1 VGRDESGALV
11 MRINTTNNSAFFK
24 RAISGLVALI
34 MALALSGCSND
45 SNMGMDHEGHS
56 SMATGDLTG
65 ADIMFLQMMIPHH
78 QQAIDISDLALTISA
93 DSELLALAKD
103 IRDGQSA
110 EIITMKAW
118 LDAAGADLDP
128 GHSMGHDM
136 GGMLGDSELAALKAA
151 TGKSFDLLWLKG
163 MTGHHDGAIHMATMI
178 EDASNPEIK
187 SFGQAIV
194 IAQSAQNK
202 QMAAMIKRMG

>member
-11 MRINTTNNSAFFK
+11 MRINTTNNSAFK
-24 RAISGLVALI
+24 RVIAGLAVVIMA
-34 MALALSGCSND
+34 MALAGCSND

-56 SMATGDLTG
+56 SEASGDLSG
-65 ADIMFLQMMIPHH
+65 DDVMFLQMMIPHH
-78 QQAIDISDLALTISA
+78 QQAIDMSDLALTKST

-103 IRDGQSA
+103 IRDEQAA
-110 EIITMKAW
+110 EIVKMKAW
-118 LDAAGADLDP
+118 LDKAGADLDP
-128 GHSMGHDM
+128 GHSMGDSM
-136 GGMLGDSELAALKAA
+136 GGMLSDSELKALESA

-163 MTGHHDGAIHMATMI
+163 MTGHHDGAIDMATMI
-178 EDASNPEIK
+178 EDADNDEIK

-194 IAQSAQNK
+194 TSQSAQNK

>member
-11 MRINTTNNSAFFK
+11 MRINTTNNSVFK
-24 RAISGLVALI
+24 PVIAGLVALI
-34 MALALSGCSND
+34 MVMAVTGCASA

-56 SMATGDLTG
+56 SMASGDLSSD
-65 ADIMFLQMMIPHH
+65 DIMFLQMMIPHH
-78 QQAIDISDLALTISA
+78 QQAIDMSDLALTKSS

-103 IRDGQSA
+103 IRDEQGA
-110 EIITMKAW
+110 EIVKMKAW
-118 LDAAGADLDP
+118 LDKAGADLDP
-128 GHSMGHDM
+128 GHSMGHGM
-136 GGMLGDSELAALKAA
+136 GGMLSDSELAALKAA

-163 MTGHHDGAIHMATMI
+163 MTGHHDGAIDMATMI
-178 EDASNPEIK
+178 EDADNDEIK

-194 IAQSAQNK
+194 TSQSAQNK

>member
-1 VGRDESGALV
+1 MGRDEGGALV
-11 MRINTTNNSAFFK
+11 MKINTTNNSVFK
-24 RAISGLVALI
+24 PVIAGLVALI
-34 MALALSGCSND
+34 MVIALAGCSKD
-45 SNMGMDHEGHS
+45 ASMGMDHEGHS
-56 SMATGDLTG
+56 SMASGDLSS
-65 ADIMFLQMMIPHH
+65 DEIMFLQMMIPHH
-78 QQAIDISDLALTISA
+78 QQAIEMSDLALTKST

-103 IRDGQSA
+103 IRDGQGA
-110 EIITMKAW
+110 EIVKMKAW
-118 LDAAGADLDP
+118 LDGANAGMDP

-163 MTGHHDGAIHMATMI
+163 MTGHHDGAIDMAAMI
-178 EDASNPEIK
+178 ENAENAEIK

-194 IAQSAQNK
+194 TTQSAQNK

>member
-1 VGRDESGALV
+1 

-34 MALALSGCSND
+34 MVMALAGCAS
-45 SNMGMDHEGHS
+45 SEHGEMMEGHS
-56 SMATGDLTG
+56 TDASGDLAG

-78 QQAIDISDLALTISA
+78 QQAIDISDLALTKST

-103 IRDGQSA
+103 IRDGQAA
-110 EIITMKAW
+110 EIVTMKAW
-118 LDAAGADLDP
+118 LDKAGADLDP
-128 GHSMGHDM
+128 GHSTGHDM
-136 GGMLGDSELAALKAA
+136 GGMLSESELAALEAA

-163 MTGHHDGAIHMATMI
+163 MTGHHDGALHMATMI
-178 EDASNPEIK
+178 TDARNAEIK

-194 IAQSAQNK
+194 TTQSAQNK